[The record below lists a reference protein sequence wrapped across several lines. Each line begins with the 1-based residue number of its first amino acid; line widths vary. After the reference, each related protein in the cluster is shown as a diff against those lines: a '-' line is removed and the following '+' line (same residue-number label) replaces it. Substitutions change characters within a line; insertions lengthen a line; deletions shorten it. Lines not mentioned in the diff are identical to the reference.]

1 MADEGHAKQAGQD
14 GPFGRFSEFVDRH
27 RVVVFYTLLLALSWP
42 YLLLTMD
49 GGEALSRMVPLIL
62 VGPSVCAFLVVLTAH
77 GTAGARA
84 LASGLLRVGAPL
96 RVYLL
101 ALVGVPV
108 CFLAAAYAVA
118 FLAFPGQ
125 VAAPSTA
132 SLVNAAANF
141 AAVFV
146 IAGLGEEL
154 GWRGLALPRL
164 QERHGPLAASALVG
178 LMWFAWHL
186 PLGLG
191 EQGWAVGNAVFLV
204 SVTAATFFYA
214 WLFNR
219 TGGSLLA
226 VALLH
231 TTENAS
237 GWVYQDAFSF
247 EPPGFLFFDAL
258 KAGVWVLLAVL
269 AVALTRGTL
278 AHRRSSQ
285 P

>member
-1 MADEGHAKQAGQD
+1 MADAGHARKAGQD

-27 RVVVFYTLLLALSWP
+27 RVAVFYTLLLALSWS
-42 YLLLTMD
+42 YLFLTMD
-49 GGEALSRMVPLIL
+49 GGEALSRMAPLVL

-84 LASGLLRVGAPL
+84 LASGILRVGAPA
-96 RVYLL
+96 RVHLI
-101 ALVGVPV
+101 ALVGVPS
-108 CFLAAAYAVA
+108 CFLVAAYAVA

-125 VAAPSTA
+125 AAAPSTA
-132 SLVNAAANF
+132 SLVNAAVNF

-146 IAGLGEEL
+146 LAGLGEEF

-164 QERHGPLAASALVG
+164 QERHGPLAASSLVG
-178 LMWFAWHL
+178 LMWSAWHL
-186 PLGLG
+186 PLGFG
-191 EQGWAVGNAVFLV
+191 EQGWASGNMVFFV
-204 SVTAATFFYA
+204 SVTAAAFFYT

-237 GWVYQDAFSF
+237 GWIYQDAFSF

-258 KAGVWVLLAVL
+258 KAGVWVLLAGL
-269 AVALTRGTL
+269 AVVFTRGTL
-278 AHRRSSQ
+278 AHRRSPQ

>member
-1 MADEGHAKQAGQD
+1 MRLRRGQ
-14 GPFGRFSEFVDRH
+14 GGSFERFSEFVGRH
-27 RVVVFYTLLLALSWP
+27 RVAAFYTLLLALSWP
-42 YLLLTMD
+42 YLFLTME
-49 GGEALSRMVPLIL
+49 GGEALFRMVPLVL
-62 VGPSVCAFLVVLTAH
+62 LGPSMCAFLVMLTAH
-77 GTAGARA
+77 GTAGVSA
-84 LASGLLRVGAPL
+84 LASGVLRVGAPA

-118 FLAFPGQ
+118 FLAHPDQ
-125 VAAPSTA
+125 AAAPSTG
-132 SLVNAAANF
+132 SLVNAAVNF

-146 IAGLGEEL
+146 LVGLGEEF

-186 PLGLG
+186 PLGFG
-191 EQGWAVGNAVFLV
+191 EQGWAAGNAVFLV
-204 SVTAATFFYA
+204 SVTAATFFYT

-219 TGGSLLA
+219 TGGSILA

-231 TTENAS
+231 TTENTF
-237 GWVYQDAFSF
+237 GWIYQDAFSF

-258 KAGVWVLLAVL
+258 KAGVWVLLALL
-269 AVALTRGTL
+269 AVVLTRGML
-278 AHRRSSQ
+278 ARRRNQ
-285 P
+285 QV